1 MPKRKTKGHQRKLLG
16 TKPRQLEYKD
26 DGQEYAQVTRMLGN
40 GRCDVQCFDG
50 VKRLAHI
57 RGAMRN
63 KIWIRLSDV
72 ILVSLRDY
80 QDSKCDIIMK
90 YTDEEVRNLK
100 SYGELPETTSLVL
113 EQPNEET
120 EDTPFDF
127 DDI

>member
-1 MPKRKTKGHQRKLLG
+1 MPKRKSKG
-16 TKPRQLEYKD
+16 TKKKSSGTRKRELEYKD

-40 GRCDVQCFDG
+40 GRTTVQCFDG

-63 KIWIRLSDV
+63 KIWIRLSDI

-80 QDSKCDIIMK
+80 QDSKCDVIMK
-90 YTDEEVRNLK
+90 YSDEEVRNLK

-113 EQPNEET
+113 EQKEEVD
-120 EDTPFDF
+120 DTPFDF

>member
-1 MPKRKTKGHQRKLLG
+1 MPKRKSKGHKRKSFG
-16 TKPRQLEYKD
+16 TEKRELEYKD

-57 RGAMRN
+57 RGTMRN
-63 KIWIRLSDV
+63 KIWIRISDI